1 MEPTPFTPLSALI
14 GGGLIGLAT
23 GLVLLL
29 NGKIA
34 GISGVVGRVLRPAPG
49 DAAWRV
55 VFLLGMVGGG
65 ALTFAL
71 YAPARDFS
79 PAGGVGVMV
88 AAGLLVGFG
97 ARFGGGCTSG
107 HGVCGISRGSSGGIT
122 GTLVFMGAAFV
133 TVYVVRHLLGTA

>member
-1 MEPTPFTPLSALI
+1 MDPTPFTPLPALL
-14 GGGLIGLAT
+14 GGALIGLAT

-34 GISGVVGRVLRPAPG
+34 GVSGVVGRILRPAPG

-55 VFLLGMVGGG
+55 AFLLGMVGGG
-65 ALTFAL
+65 ASTFAL
-71 YAPARDFS
+71 YAPARDFT

-107 HGVCGISRGSSGGIT
+107 HGVCGISRGSTGGVT
-122 GTLVFMGAAFV
+122 GTLVFMGVAFV
-133 TVYVVRHLLGTA
+133 TVYVARHLLGAA